1 MMEKVK
7 HPQHYGGAEDPYEAI
22 KVIHAW
28 GLGFDLGSA
37 LKYIR
42 RAGRKPGESERDD
55 LEKALFYIQDH
66 LDRLPKPECKAPI
79 ARSLCAQCGSE
90 YIYGTVHSCPLT
102 PKCIRCGAY
111 GHQCRCGH
119 NS

>member
-1 MMEKVK
+1 MEKVK

-66 LDRLPKPECKAPI
+66 LDRLPREERRPPPEFRPVETSKTHADIIPVPGI
-79 ARSLCAQCGSE
+79 EVG
-90 YIYGTVHSCPLT
+90 Y
-102 PKCIRCGAY
+102 
-111 GHQCRCGH
+111 
-119 NS
+119 